1 MNHFIAMNP
10 QRGGNKGSASCL
22 PLAEYDKLIAQP
34 WLHDMVEQIRG
45 GNDKLKGLMPFRCGH
60 YSRFLKNH
68 RSQKDADP
76 TSFLFQTTID
86 IDDKELVGIAIEM
99 ARQLNCSDSIWKG
112 MLLHLEYSARK
123 KLHIDIRMPI
133 GMTIEETQRAYC
145 EALGVPCDES
155 CFTPERIIFIT
166 DKDSEIYRSPHW
178 YEVLPEEEIQ
188 ARREAY
194 LKRGLTIDGRG
205 KAKPGNFKL
214 TQISQISQILHSD
227 DHLAGGNMGADYADG
242 QTHKASDAPCSQ
254 LASSS
259 SQPASSSSSQPASEG
274 ENLRHPNLDRDSKSA
289 SSEKGMDAHRVQGK
303 SASSAKSACV
313 NTTNDNQPSEKSLIA
328 FDLFTEQAGLKNVN
342 IDTEGSRH
350 SSLLAIMSAGA
361 SRVMSEEELR
371 RVVSVKMP
379 SFSQERDCQQL
390 IHDFYAK
397 YADNTKPFS
406 RDVIRINAQAE
417 KQSQLG
423 VRSLESFKLGVR
435 SLELGV
441 NSGDGAVSQQ
451 LLTPNSSLLTE
462 EVPPEMPKKLPRLV
476 DLLISQTPDIYKPAV
491 AHAIFPPLATH
502 LWRTSFRY
510 IDNVAHE
517 ATLMCCLLA
526 GTGAGKNCVQM
537 PINMIMEDIRRR
549 DRENLQREK
558 EWKDEVTRKGANKDK
573 RKRPQNLI
581 IQEIDADMTN
591 PAFVMRTAE
600 AQEHFLYT
608 SLNEIDQF
616 DALKGTGAQQF
627 RIMCLAFDPGNQY
640 GQTRVGTQSV
650 TERVTIRFNWNASTT
665 IQKGKRYFSR
675 VLTDGPLSRINFCTI
690 PEREIG
696 AEMPVYG
703 DYDDKFREQL
713 RPYIERLCQASGVV
727 DCPEAFRLAGQL
739 MEENADFAR
748 LSQSRI
754 YENLS
759 FRANVIAY
767 LKACVLYVANGYEWE
782 PEMDDFIRWSEQ
794 YDLWCKMQFFGEAIA
809 KADEVGEKSSMR
821 GPQNLLQLL
830 PDEFTLQQA
839 QQLRLAHGFSIEGT
853 KNMLYTWTHRKYIQ
867 RKKSDTYSSDSFIKL
882 QYKNNQ

>member
-1 MNHFIAMNP
+1 MNP
-10 QRGGNKGSASCL
+10 QMRGSKGTAICL
-22 PLAEYDKLIAQP
+22 PLTEYDKLIAQP
-34 WLHDMVEQIRG
+34 WLRDTVLKIRG
-45 GNDKLKGLMPFRCGH
+45 GNDKAKGELPFRAAH
-60 YSRFLKNH
+60 YGRFLKNH

-86 IDDKELVGIAIEM
+86 IDDKELVDIAIEM

-123 KLHIDIRMPI
+123 KLHIDIRMPL

-254 LASSS
+254 LASSSSQPASSSS

-423 VRSLESFKLGVR
+423 VRSLELGVR

-441 NSGDGAVSQQ
+441 NSGDGAGSQQ
-451 LLTPNSSLLTE
+451 LLTPNSSLLT
-462 EVPPEMPKKLPRLV
+462 
-476 DLLISQTPDIYKPAV
+476 
-491 AHAIFPPLATH
+491 
-502 LWRTSFRY
+502 
-510 IDNVAHE
+510 
-517 ATLMCCLLA
+517 
-526 GTGAGKNCVQM
+526 
-537 PINMIMEDIRRR
+537 
-549 DRENLQREK
+549 
-558 EWKDEVTRKGANKDK
+558 
-573 RKRPQNLI
+573 
-581 IQEIDADMTN
+581 
-591 PAFVMRTAE
+591 
-600 AQEHFLYT
+600 
-608 SLNEIDQF
+608 
-616 DALKGTGAQQF
+616 
-627 RIMCLAFDPGNQY
+627 
-640 GQTRVGTQSV
+640 
-650 TERVTIRFNWNASTT
+650 
-665 IQKGKRYFSR
+665 
-675 VLTDGPLSRINFCTI
+675 
-690 PEREIG
+690 
-696 AEMPVYG
+696 
-703 DYDDKFREQL
+703 
-713 RPYIERLCQASGVV
+713 
-727 DCPEAFRLAGQL
+727 
-739 MEENADFAR
+739 
-748 LSQSRI
+748 
-754 YENLS
+754 
-759 FRANVIAY
+759 
-767 LKACVLYVANGYEWE
+767 
-782 PEMDDFIRWSEQ
+782 
-794 YDLWCKMQFFGEAIA
+794 GE
-809 KADEVGEKSSMR
+809 
-821 GPQNLLQLL
+821 
-830 PDEFTLQQA
+830 
-839 QQLRLAHGFSIEGT
+839 
-853 KNMLYTWTHRKYIQ
+853 
-867 RKKSDTYSSDSFIKL
+867 
-882 QYKNNQ
+882 